1 MFAKYS
7 LLAASEC
14 DAIVADL
21 EPLPWAGGL
30 APGQSYRDKVKRN
43 KEIALQ
49 MSPDTAVADEHLRL
63 ITSKILA
70 SKFLKERVLGKSLV
84 NPRFNIYEGGAFYG
98 KHADSAFMGGAPRQV
113 RTDISATLFLCDPAS
128 YDGGELV
135 LDYPSGATVSIKE
148 PQGTLVFYPSGVMH
162 QVTPVTRGRRIAYVA
177 WIESHIQNPQM
188 RDILTE
194 ITALCEELNATN
206 LALGELHMRAINIK
220 HNLFRIWWKNEE

>member
-7 LLAASEC
+7 LLAPSEC

-21 EPLPWAGGL
+21 DRLPWAGGL

-70 SKFLKERVLGKSLV
+70 SQFLKERILGKSLV
-84 NPRFNIYEGGAFYG
+84 NPRFNLYEGAPSTASMPIQRSWAGRRGRSERISPQPCSYVTRQATTAGTRARLSFRSDRLDQGAAG
-98 KHADSAFMGGAPRQV
+98 HAG
-113 RTDISATLFLCDPAS
+113 
-128 YDGGELV
+128 V
-135 LDYPSGATVSIKE
+135 LSV
-148 PQGTLVFYPSGVMH
+148 GVMH
-162 QVTPVTRGRRIAYVA
+162 QVTPVTRGRRIAFVA

-220 HNLFRIWWKNEE
+220 HNLFRIWWKHEE